1 MKTEELGE
9 EGFKEHLV
17 VLTNGVRLHEWLAS
31 LCRGKQHYD
40 GDNGASEPLS
50 PSDVLTLGVLL
61 AKQFM
66 GWGWRC

>member
-40 GDNGASEPLS
+40 GDKQSMGTS
-50 PSDVLTLGVLL
+50 L
-61 AKQFM
+61 ALNISM
-66 GWGWRC
+66 RSL